1 MKKILVAGFLA
12 LSALIG
18 APAIAG
24 PIVLNGPAA
33 SNVDTSFPTH
43 ISFSTALTDTISDL
57 NISIDLDASCCG
69 YDNTVTL
76 THVDSGT
83 SAVLWYDGIVAPGGN
98 GGGGVSFGDV
108 LGVVFDDE
116 AATAFSSIPTGS
128 FPVPAGSYQAY
139 NSLSA
144 FDGLSLFG
152 TWRLTI
158 QNTGCCAFEGD
169 DLLAWSLIVE
179 TGTVPEPTILSLL
192 AMGLLGM
199 GIKRRQRVG
208 A

>member
-1 MKKILVAGFLA
+1 MKKVLLAGFLA

-18 APAIAG
+18 APAMAS
-24 PIVLNGPAA
+24 PIVLNDPGA
-33 SNVDTSFPTH
+33 SNVDTSFPTL
-43 ISFSTALTDTISDL
+43 IPFSTALTDTITDL
-57 NISIDLDASCCG
+57 NVAIDLDASCCG

-76 THVDSGT
+76 THVNSGT
-83 SAVLWYDGIVAPGGN
+83 SAVLWYDSLIP
-98 GGGGVSFGDV
+98 GGGGGGGPISFGDV

-116 AATAFSSIPTGS
+116 AATPFSTGAANA
-128 FPVPAGSYQAY
+128 FPVPPGSYQAF
-139 NSLSA
+139 NSLSV

-152 TWRLTI
+152 TWQLKI

-169 DLLAWSLIVE
+169 DLLAWSLIGE
-179 TGTVPEPTILSLL
+179 TGNVPEPTILSLL

>member
-1 MKKILVAGFLA
+1 MKKILLAGFVA

-18 APAIAG
+18 TPALAS
-24 PIVLNGPAA
+24 PIVLNGPGAT
-33 SNVDTSFPTH
+33 NVDTAFPTH
-43 ISFSTALTDTISDL
+43 ISFSTALTDTITDL
-57 NISIDLDASCCG
+57 NISIDLDAACCG

-76 THVDSGT
+76 THVNSGT
-83 SAVLWYDGIVAPGGN
+83 SAVLWYDSLIP
-98 GGGGVSFGDV
+98 GGGGGGGPSTFGDV

-128 FPVPAGSYQAY
+128 FPVAPGSYKAFG
-139 NSLSA
+139 SLSV

-169 DLLAWSLIVE
+169 DLLAWSLIAE
-179 TGTVPEPTILSLL
+179 TGNVPEPTILSLL